1 MSILRVLAVGGATAL
16 AAVLLVGGVAHENA
30 VAPTGHEASTARAAV
45 VAPPR
50 DATGPQP
57 HRASPDGRSA
67 SRGGDPRRLVIPRLG
82 VDAAVVAKTADGG
95 TFVAPDDA
103 QVLGW
108 WADGARPGDRRGS
121 ALVAGHTLHGN
132 RGALHDL
139 EKLAVGDR
147 ISVAADTNVVRYQV
161 RSVVVLTKR
170 QVAARAARLFSQD
183 VPGRLVVVT
192 CEMWNGRR
200 FVGNAVVT
208 ADPVRVLQRVAL

>member
-1 MSILRVLAVGGATAL
+1 MSMHRGLAVGGATAL
-16 AAVLLVGGVAHENA
+16 AAVLLGGVVVHQNA
-30 VAPTGHEASTARAAV
+30 APPAGHGTATARAAV

-50 DATGPQP
+50 DATGPP
-57 HRASPDGRSA
+57 RAGQDGRSA
-67 SRGGDPRRLVIPRLG
+67 SRGGDPRRMVIPRLG
-82 VDAAVVAKTADGG
+82 VNAAVVSKTADGG

-121 ALVAGHTLHGN
+121 ALVAGHTLRGD

-139 EKLAVGDR
+139 EQLAVGDR
-147 ISVAADTNVVRYQV
+147 ISVATGAHVVRYRV

-170 QVAARAARLFSQD
+170 QVATRAARLFSQD

-208 ADPVRVLQRVAL
+208 ADPVGVVQRAAL

>member
-1 MSILRVLAVGGATAL
+1 M
-16 AAVLLVGGVAHENA
+16 
-30 VAPTGHEASTARAAV
+30 
-45 VAPPR
+45 
-50 DATGPQP
+50 
-57 HRASPDGRSA
+57 
-67 SRGGDPRRLVIPRLG
+67 
-82 VDAAVVAKTADGG
+82 
-95 TFVAPDDA
+95 
-103 QVLGW
+103 
-108 WADGARPGDRRGS
+108 
-121 ALVAGHTLHGN
+121 AGHTLHGD

-147 ISVAADTNVVRYQV
+147 ISVATGAHVVRYRV

-208 ADPVRVLQRVAL
+208 ADTVRVVLRADL

>member
-1 MSILRVLAVGGATAL
+1 MSMRRVLAIGGATAL
-16 AAVLLVGGVAHENA
+16 AVVLIGGVVAHQNA
-30 VAPTGHEASTARAAV
+30 APPDQEASAARAAM
-45 VAPPR
+45 VAPPG
-50 DATGPQP
+50 DAKGPPRVGQ
-57 HRASPDGRSA
+57 AGRPG
-67 SRGGDPRRLVIPRLG
+67 RTGGDPRRMVIPRLG
-82 VDAAVVAKTADGG
+82 VDATVVSKAADGG

-121 ALVAGHTLHGN
+121 ALVAGHTLHGG

-147 ISVAADTNVVRYQV
+147 ISVATGARVVRYRV

-208 ADPVRVLQRVAL
+208 ADPVRVVQQADL

>member
-1 MSILRVLAVGGATAL
+1 MSIRRGLAVGGATAV
-16 AAVLLVGGVAHENA
+16 AAVLLGGVLVRQAA
-30 VAPTGHEASTARAAV
+30 VPPVGDEASTPRAALV
-45 VAPPR
+45 DPPA
-50 DATGPQP
+50 DAAGPP
-57 HRASPDGRSA
+57 LDGRDGRPGSTIGA
-67 SRGGDPRRLVIPRLG
+67 PRRIVIPRLG
-82 VDAAVVAKTADGG
+82 VDAAVVAKAADGG

-121 ALVAGHTLHGN
+121 ALVAGHTLHGD

-139 EKLAVGDR
+139 ETLAVGDR
-147 ISVAADTNVVRYQV
+147 ISVATGEGVVRYRV

-170 QVAARAARLFSQD
+170 QVAARATRLFSQD

-208 ADPVRVLQRVAL
+208 ADPVRGVRRADL